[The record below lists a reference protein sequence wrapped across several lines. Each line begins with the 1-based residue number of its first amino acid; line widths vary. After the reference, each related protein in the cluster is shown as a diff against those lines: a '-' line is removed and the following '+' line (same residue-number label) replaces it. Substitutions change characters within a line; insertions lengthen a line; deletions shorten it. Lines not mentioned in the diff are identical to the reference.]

1 MRSVT
6 IAQRKTASGT
16 GAIGIGG
23 DWTQIPI
30 TEIISDLNS
39 MFRIVS
45 GNLVANKK
53 CAVVVRGWC
62 VFGNTDNGSRN
73 YVRIRIN
80 KNGDDSETP
89 QGVQSKILLNTFGTL
104 TLETVMELEADDS
117 IVFQATSGVEAD
129 IGVIAATDGDE
140 INAQL
145 TVSVLG

>member
-1 MRSVT
+1 
-6 IAQRKTASGT
+6 
-16 GAIGIGG
+16 
-23 DWTQIPI
+23 
-30 TEIISDLNS
+30 

-62 VFGNTDNGSRN
+62 VFGNTDNGSKN